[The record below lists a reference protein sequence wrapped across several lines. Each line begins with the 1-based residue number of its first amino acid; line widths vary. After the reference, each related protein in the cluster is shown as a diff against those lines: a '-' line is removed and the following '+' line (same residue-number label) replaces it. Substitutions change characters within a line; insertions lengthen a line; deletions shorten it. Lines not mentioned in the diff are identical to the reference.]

1 MKCLTHAIL
10 SARYGITLELPPDQ
24 LCPTVTLRAN
34 YIRFLQ
40 DLISRDNDE
49 EEEKNVDERKEHR
62 IKGLDM

>member
-10 SARYGITLELPPDQ
+10 AARYGIMLELPPDQ

-40 DLISRDNDE
+40 DLISPKE
-49 EEEKNVDERKEHR
+49 EEENEHKKEKERK
-62 IKGLDM
+62 IIGLDM